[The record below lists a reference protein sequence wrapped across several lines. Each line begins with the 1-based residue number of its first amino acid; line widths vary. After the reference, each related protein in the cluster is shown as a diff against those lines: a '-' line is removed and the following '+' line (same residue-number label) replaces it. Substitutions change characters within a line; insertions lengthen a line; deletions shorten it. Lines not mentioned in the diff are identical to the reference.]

1 MSIIA
6 GVPRWP
12 NLFIV
17 GAPKGGTTTLWRYL
31 DQHPDVFMSPEKEP
45 NFFLDPTPPVRVPT
59 EEAYLGLFAGASDE
73 TWLGEA
79 SGRYFSDPTT
89 PGLIKA
95 RVPDARIMI
104 ALRDPVERAYS
115 SYWHDVKF
123 GIESR
128 PFAEVVDEQLDDSRL
143 PVGADPDKKHV
154 YLGFY
159 SQHVA
164 RFVDVFGDATRVGF
178 LEDLHADPEGEAASI
193 FEFLGV
199 DPDVAQQISP
209 GAHNV
214 FAQPRNRVAARLM
227 ASPTGASRRPRR
239 VSRAAAHVGREPR
252 AATRSEAAARSPR
265 CAHASRLR
273 SQPTASRS
281 SSCSADPFRGS
292 PVWHTPGSEDCAFR
306 YRRAER
312 LGSPRRSREL
322 RARCHL

>member
-12 NLFIV
+12 NLFVV

-31 DQHPDVFMSPEKEP
+31 DEHPDVYMSPAKEP
-45 NFFLDPTPPVRVPT
+45 NFFLDPTPPVRVPS
-59 EEAYLGLFAGASDE
+59 EDAYLSLFASASDE

-95 RVPDARIMI
+95 RVPDARIMVS
-104 ALRDPVERAYS
+104 LRDPVERAYS

-128 PFAEVVDEQLDDSRL
+128 GFAEVVEEQLDDSRF
-143 PVGADPDKKHV
+143 PVGADPDRKHV

-159 SQHVA
+159 SQHVR
-164 RFVDVFGDATRVGF
+164 RFLDVFEDATRVGF
-178 LEDLHADPEGEAASI
+178 LEDLQADPAGEAAAI

-199 DPDVAQQISP
+199 DPDVARQISP
-209 GAHNV
+209 AAHNV

-227 ASPTGASRRPRR
+227 ASPRA
-239 VSRAAAHVGREPR
+239 RAAGRAAFREPVRTWVESLVLQRGKKPPLDASLR
-252 AATRSEAAARSPR
+252 ARLHAAFQADRVPLE
-265 CAHASRLR
+265 RLLGR
-273 SQPTASRS
+273 PVPWA
-281 SSCSADPFRGS
+281 SCSA
-292 PVWHTPGSEDCAFR
+292 
-306 YRRAER
+306 
-312 LGSPRRSREL
+312 
-322 RARCHL
+322 